1 MLVVENNSVYE
12 IDEECLKRRSVPEE
26 CEVYKKIVREREVA
40 KNKEKT
46 KNQSKRQKTTQT
58 VKSGWFT
65 GQGNFRFPIDI
76 CLRSAEAVSVTT
88 SATAEKK

>member
-26 CEVYKKIVREREVA
+26 CEVYKKIVREREV
-40 KNKEKT
+40 
-46 KNQSKRQKTTQT
+46 R
-58 VKSGWFT
+58 
-65 GQGNFRFPIDI
+65 
-76 CLRSAEAVSVTT
+76 LAEAVSVTT

>member
-12 IDEECLKRRSVPEE
+12 IDEECLKRRRVPEE

-46 KNQSKRQKTTQT
+46 
-58 VKSGWFT
+58 
-65 GQGNFRFPIDI
+65 
-76 CLRSAEAVSVTT
+76 
-88 SATAEKK
+88 EKPK

>member
-26 CEVYKKIVREREVA
+26 CEVYKKWQRTKR
-40 KNKEKT
+40 KR

-65 GQGNFRFPIDI
+65 GQGNFRSPIDV
-76 CLRSAEAVSVTT
+76 CLRLAEAVSVTT

>member
-40 KNKEKT
+40 KKKR

-65 GQGNFRFPIDI
+65 GQGNFRFPIDV
-76 CLRSAEAVSVTT
+76 CLRLAEAVSVTT

>member
-26 CEVYKKIVREREVA
+26 CEVYKKSVRERKVA

-46 KNQSKRQKTTQT
+46 
-58 VKSGWFT
+58 
-65 GQGNFRFPIDI
+65 
-76 CLRSAEAVSVTT
+76 
-88 SATAEKK
+88 EKPK

>member
-40 KNKEKT
+40 KTKRKRKT
-46 KNQSKRQKTTQT
+46 KVNDKNHPDRE
-58 VKSGWFT
+58 VWVVY
-65 GQGNFRFPIDI
+65 
-76 CLRSAEAVSVTT
+76 RSREL
-88 SATAEKK
+88 

>member
-26 CEVYKKIVREREVA
+26 CGVYKKIVRELEVA

-46 KNQSKRQKTTQT
+46 
-58 VKSGWFT
+58 
-65 GQGNFRFPIDI
+65 
-76 CLRSAEAVSVTT
+76 
-88 SATAEKK
+88 EKPK

>member
-46 KNQSKRQKTTQT
+46 EKPKSTTKNHPDRE
-58 VKSGWFT
+58 VWVVYRSGE
-65 GQGNFRFPIDI
+65 
-76 CLRSAEAVSVTT
+76 L
-88 SATAEKK
+88 

>member
-26 CEVYKKIVREREVA
+26 CEVYRLSESGKWQRTKRKR
-40 KNKEKT
+40 

-65 GQGNFRFPIDI
+65 GQGNFRSPIDV
-76 CLRSAEAVSVTT
+76 CLRLAEAVSVTT

>member
-26 CEVYKKIVREREVA
+26 CEVYKKIVREREAA

-46 KNQSKRQKTTQT
+46 ENQSKRQKTTQT

-65 GQGNFRFPIDI
+65 GQGNFRSP
-76 CLRSAEAVSVTT
+76 LMSACD
-88 SATAEKK
+88 

>member
-12 IDEECLKRRSVPEE
+12 IDEECLKRRSVQRN
-26 CEVYKKIVREREVA
+26 VRYTRRLSES
-40 KNKEKT
+40 EKWQRT
-46 KNQSKRQKTTQT
+46 KRKRKNQSKRQKTTQT

-65 GQGNFRFPIDI
+65 GQGNFRSPIDV
-76 CLRSAEAVSVTT
+76 CLRLAEAVSVTT